1 MFRNHLH
8 HPPVDVDA
16 FFRIAGAD
24 RNIPLSVFNDHIT
37 VIVDNI
43 PYDSHIGNGNIGRRP
58 VILIFDLN
66 FRTNALVVVQYTDR
80 ADSIGI
86 AEQVGKPDFFS
97 FIFVQFFNLRCCR
110 TVCAYT
116 VPLEPD
122 LAAAFPY
129 QQPIYF
135 QVGVRQVI
143 DGNPGR
149 AVSLQAATAIQII
162 GLYDNIAAA
171 DGNFRNFYIADG
183 KAFGDINLV

>member
-8 HPPVDVDA
+8 HPPIDVDA
-16 FFRIAGAD
+16 FFRTAGAD
-24 RNIPLSVFNDHIT
+24 GNIPLSVFNDHIT
-37 VIVDNI
+37 VIVDHI
-43 PYDSHIGNGNIGRRP
+43 PCDCHIGNGNIGRRP
-58 VILIFDLN
+58 FLLIFDLN

-116 VPLEPD
+116 VTLEPD

-129 QQPIYF
+129 QQSIYF
-135 QVGVRQVI
+135 QIGV
-143 DGNPGR
+143 
-149 AVSLQAATAIQII
+149 
-162 GLYDNIAAA
+162 
-171 DGNFRNFYIADG
+171 
-183 KAFGDINLV
+183 